1 MTLDSNK
8 INYKGLIGIM
18 KSLENNKAL
27 MILDLSN
34 NEIVFEGDDQLSSVF
49 LSNDS
54 LKVLDL
60 CNFQKQIFK

>member
-8 INYKGLIGIM
+8 INYKGLIEIV

>member
-8 INYKGLIGIM
+8 INYKGLIEIV

-34 NEIVFEGDDQLSSVF
+34 NEIVFEGDDQL
-49 LSNDS
+49 
-54 LKVLDL
+54 
-60 CNFQKQIFK
+60 